1 MFNPCPSMNSKET
14 DLGNGVEDRK
24 SEVFLSS
31 LSGRNSSDHSRSVLD
46 GLPGV
51 EGALLAGEPLA
62 DDLGVLRQ
70 DHVHV
75 RLRVAG
81 ADLAG

>member
-1 MFNPCPSMNSKET
+1 MNSNVT
-14 DLGNGVEDRK
+14 DLGNGVEDRQP
-24 SEVFLSS
+24 EMFLSS
-31 LSGRNSSDHSRSVLD
+31 FPGRNSSDHPRSVLD
-46 GLPGV
+46 GLSGV

-75 RLRVAG
+75 RLRVASP
-81 ADLAG
+81 DLA